1 MIVVIFSVLWGCHG
15 VIYSFS
21 FESSVSSL
29 YSLQKCF
36 YFVQVIFV
44 LISCMVCRGL
54 TSKIV
59 CGQTLINSLSSV

>member
-29 YSLQKCF
+29 YSLQKIN
-36 YFVQVIFV
+36 V
-44 LISCMVCRGL
+44 S
-54 TSKIV
+54 
-59 CGQTLINSLSSV
+59 TLFKLFLF